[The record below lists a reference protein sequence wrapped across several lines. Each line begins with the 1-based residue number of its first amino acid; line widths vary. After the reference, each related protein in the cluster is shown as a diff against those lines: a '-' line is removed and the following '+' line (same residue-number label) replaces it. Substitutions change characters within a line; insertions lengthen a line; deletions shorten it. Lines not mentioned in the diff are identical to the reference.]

1 MLRIEFQVADLDHDK
16 SLTLD
21 EFRAFAMPEM
31 FSRMHYHMV
40 EETLGDLDSDS
51 DQHLSVDEYLTTI
64 IQGTAILRLSHTM
77 FHSIRKQ

>member
-1 MLRIEFQVADLDHDK
+1 MKLQVADLDHDE

-31 FSRMHYHMV
+31 FSHMHYHMV
-40 EETLGDLDSDS
+40 EETLGELDSDS
-51 DQHLSVDEYLTTI
+51 DQHLSVDEYLTAI
-64 IQGTAILRLSHTM
+64 IQGTAILRLNHTM